1 MKKRIYLGYSPNN
14 NIDEVIAQFDLD
26 GEFMAVLAQDYLGAG
41 TFEVYGKTD
50 ELGAFHDYQTLQSYF
65 PFDISLD
72 RLQDKIDFNKA
83 NCVFWVRFEPD
94 LVCWQS
100 KHLFIVDS
108 FYIESF
114 HFETYISNKSL

>member
-1 MKKRIYLGYSPNN
+1 MKKRIYLDCSPNN
-14 NIDEVIAQFDLD
+14 NTHKVIDQFDLN
-26 GEFMAVLAQDYLGAG
+26 GEFMAVLAQDYLDVG

-50 ELGAFHDYQTLQSYF
+50 ELGAFRDYQALQSYF

-72 RLQDKIDFNKA
+72 KLQDKIDFNKA
-83 NCVFWVRFEPD
+83 NCVFWVWFGPD

-108 FYIESF
+108 FYIERF
-114 HFETYISNKSL
+114 HFETYISNNSL